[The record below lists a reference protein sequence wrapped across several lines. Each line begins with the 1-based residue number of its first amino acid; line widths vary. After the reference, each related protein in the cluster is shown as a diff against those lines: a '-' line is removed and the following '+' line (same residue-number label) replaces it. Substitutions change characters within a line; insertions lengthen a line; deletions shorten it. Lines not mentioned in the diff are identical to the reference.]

1 MRRISRKIALCCVLL
16 VLAPI
21 PCFSG
26 DPPVGAQDVN
36 RAGLFIDLPT
46 SDRLLGDLE
55 MCRIVRE
62 ENVKLQL
69 LDDKNSQ
76 LDEIRKEREALL
88 RERIGFLERQ
98 QGELIRLNDQ
108 ALKVG
113 KQAGAKWYEELFT
126 AGKWI
131 GLGILVGFVA
141 GAAR

>member
-1 MRRISRKIALCCVLL
+1 
-16 VLAPI
+16 
-21 PCFSG
+21 
-26 DPPVGAQDVN
+26 
-36 RAGLFIDLPT
+36 
-46 SDRLLGDLE
+46 
-55 MCRIVRE
+55 MCRIVQE

-88 RERIGFLERQ
+88 RERIGFLEQ
-98 QGELIRLNDQ
+98 QQVELIRLNDQ

-113 KQAGAKWYEELFT
+113 KQAGAKWYQELFT

-131 GLGILVGFVA
+131 GLGILVGFAA